1 MTLMMIDVHRPVL
14 SMMLVRIP
22 GYYCSDAL
30 LLKMLMKTMKILA
43 EPTAIR
49 RKN

>member
-14 SMMLVRIP
+14 SMLVTIP